1 LKGET
6 LVNLIT
12 ELKEKEALNLVK
24 EMLDAGTDPLKVVEY
39 SRAAVEV
46 VGKRFEEGQ
55 YFLPELIMAGEIMK
69 GISEL
74 LKPAM
79 RQEAEVPRIGKVVI
93 GTVEGDVHD
102 IGKNIVAFLLE
113 ANGFQVYDLG
123 VDVPARQFVDKIS
136 EVKPQ
141 VVGMS
146 CLLTVAFEA
155 MKRTVEAIKEAGL
168 RDAVKIMVGGSPVN
182 EQIAAYVGA
191 DAYGGDAQEA
201 VELARKWCGGG
212 K

>member
-1 LKGET
+1 MKGET

>member
-1 LKGET
+1 MNGES

-12 ELKEKEALNLVK
+12 ELKESEALNLVR
-24 EMLDAGTDPLKVVEY
+24 EMLDAGTDPLKIIEC

-55 YFLPELIMAGEIMK
+55 YFLPELIMAGEILK
-69 GISEL
+69 GVSEL
-74 LKPAM
+74 LKPAL
-79 RQEAEVPRIGKVVI
+79 RQEAEVPTKGKVVI

-102 IGKNIVAFLLE
+102 IGKNIVTFMLE

-123 VDVPARQFVDKIS
+123 VDVPARQFVAKVA
-136 EVKPQ
+136 EVNPQ

-155 MKRTVEAIKEAGL
+155 MKRTVDAIKEAGL
-168 RDAVKIMVGGSPVN
+168 REKVKIMVGGSPVDKR
-182 EQIAAYVGA
+182 IAAYVGA
-191 DAYGGDAQEA
+191 DACGRDAQQA
-201 VELARKWCGGG
+201 VELARSWCGGG
-212 K
+212 R